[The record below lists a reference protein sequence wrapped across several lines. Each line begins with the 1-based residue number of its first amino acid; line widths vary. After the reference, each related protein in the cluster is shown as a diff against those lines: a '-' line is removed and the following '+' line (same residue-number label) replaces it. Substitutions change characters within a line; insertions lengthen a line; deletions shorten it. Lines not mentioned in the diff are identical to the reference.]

1 MLTCYV
7 VTIALRPPAPER
19 FRHYDHHL
27 LPASERSSDLKR
39 YHQYSAPTAANVYEY
54 IHRAQDAVA
63 TRRQAVPRPL
73 PAPSTRAPWGSR
85 AARSLH
91 PLTPRTRPG
100 WTGDSRGSSAAR
112 AALRAPTSSGS
123 SAPQNPRSPAPVGQS
138 QCPSTALCRGSREPQ
153 IHIPAAS
160 CPMHS
165 TPLAQDLRTHHTCAA
180 GRAQSL
186 HACLPASLPPP
197 SA

>member
-1 MLTCYV
+1 M
-7 VTIALRPPAPER
+7 
-19 FRHYDHHL
+19 
-27 LPASERSSDLKR
+27 
-39 YHQYSAPTAANVYEY
+39 Y
-54 IHRAQDAVA
+54 IHRRAQDAVA

-123 SAPQNPRSPAPVGQS
+123 SAPQPRA
-138 QCPSTALCRGSREPQ
+138 RR
-153 IHIPAAS
+153 
-160 CPMHS
+160 
-165 TPLAQDLRTHHTCAA
+165 
-180 GRAQSL
+180 
-186 HACLPASLPPP
+186 PP
-197 SA
+197 SARASALARPFAAALGSLRSTSPQRAAPCTPHRSHKTSAHTTPAQRAAPNRFMRASRRHCHPRPHSTRCSHRVDAQTAHWQVFGRHVPFP